1 MSKLLT
7 DNLWVCFYIDKLA
20 LLIAQ
25 QNPSLV
31 IRENLSLCPRESKA
45 ERPQAAL
52 AIHEHGLVYQANQQ
66 ALDAG

>member
-31 IRENLSLCPRESKA
+31 IRENPSLFILGKT
-45 ERPQAAL
+45 
-52 AIHEHGLVYQANQQ
+52 
-66 ALDAG
+66 